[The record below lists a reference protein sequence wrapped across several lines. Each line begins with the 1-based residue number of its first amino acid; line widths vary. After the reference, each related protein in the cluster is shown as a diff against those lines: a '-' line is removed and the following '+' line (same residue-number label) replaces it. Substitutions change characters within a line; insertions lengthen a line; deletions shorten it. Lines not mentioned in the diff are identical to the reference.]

1 MSDRESI
8 VADAERWLDGYRR
21 AWASN
26 DADDIRAVFTE
37 DAVYRYEPWSE
48 PLRDQDAIVASWLAR
63 KDDPG
68 TWTFEGRVIGVD
80 GRFAFIQG
88 ETRYASGTDYANL
101 WVVSLAPDGR
111 ADSFTEWW
119 MDRSKAS

>member
-8 VADAERWLDGYRR
+8 IADAQRWLDGYRR

-26 DADDIRAVFTE
+26 DADDIRAIFTDGVE
-37 DAVYRYEPWSE
+37 YRYEPWVE
-48 PLRDQDAIVASWLAR
+48 PLRGQDAIVASWLDR
-63 KDDPG
+63 QDEPG
-68 TWTFEGRVIGVD
+68 SWSFEGRVVGVD
-80 GRFAFIQG
+80 GRLAFIQG
-88 ETRYASGTDYANL
+88 ETTYTSGRRYSNL
-101 WVVSLAPDGR
+101 WVVTLADDGR